1 LFRLGS
7 GWELNDSPEHSSTV
21 PVTVQGIQ
29 LLADENVMNFILA
42 VLTQTSRNLVQTWS
56 SQLLTLLTVSLSVL
70 IFSFFYLLYTNVL
83 HAGHQLDDDLRLIV
97 YLEKEPSPEMQE
109 QYRERILKFDR
120 VDRIEFVSSKEA
132 YNRFAEQLEDSR
144 DILAEMPEDFLPPSI
159 EVYPIQSLNTLTKIK
174 RFSDYL
180 QTLPGVLK
188 VQYGREW
195 VERFYLFIKLLR
207 VIVILSGSLL
217 ILTTTFM
224 VANTIRLTLLGR
236 KDELEILL
244 LVGASKKYI
253 RLPFFLEGA
262 LQGLIGSAAGI
273 AALYILY
280 TWIKLRF
287 AVSSILAMF
296 EFTFFSMPV
305 ILTIV
310 AISTLLCGSGSFS
323 STRKFLQ
330 L

>member
-1 LFRLGS
+1 
-7 GWELNDSPEHSSTV
+7 
-21 PVTVQGIQ
+21 
-29 LLADENVMNFILA
+29 
-42 VLTQTSRNLVQTWS
+42 
-56 SQLLTLLTVSLSVL
+56 
-70 IFSFFYLLYTNVL
+70 LYVNVL
-83 HAGHQLDDDLRLIV
+83 HAGHQLDDDLRLVI
-97 YLEKEPSPEMQE
+97 YLEEEPSADMQR
-109 QYRERILKFDR
+109 QYRERILRFDR
-120 VDRIEFVSSKEA
+120 VDRIEFVTSREA
-132 YNRFAEQLEDSR
+132 YNRFAEQLEENR

-180 QTLPGVLK
+180 ETLPGVLK

-195 VERFYLFIKLLR
+195 VERFYLFVKLLR
-207 VIVILSGSLL
+207 VIVVLSGTLL

-262 LQGLIGSAAGI
+262 LQGMIGSAAGI
-273 AALYILY
+273 GALYILY
-280 TWIKLRF
+280 SWIKLRF

-296 EFTFFSMPV
+296 DFTFFSVPV
-305 ILTIV
+305 VLTIIGI
-310 AISTLLCGSGSFS
+310 ATLLCGSGSFS

>member
-1 LFRLGS
+1 
-7 GWELNDSPEHSSTV
+7 
-21 PVTVQGIQ
+21 
-29 LLADENVMNFILA
+29 MNFILA
-42 VLTQTSRNLVQTWS
+42 VLTQTFRNLVQTWS
-56 SQLLTLLTVSLSVL
+56 AQLLTLLTISLSVL
-70 IFSFFYLLYTNVL
+70 IFSFFYLLYINVL
-83 HAGHQLDDDLRLIV
+83 QAGHQLDDDLRLIV
-97 YLEKEPSPEMQE
+97 YLEEEPSPEMQE

-120 VDRIEFVSSKEA
+120 VDRIVFVSGKEA
-132 YNRFAEQLEDSR
+132 YNRFAEQLGENR
-144 DILAEMPEDFLPPSI
+144 DILTDMPEDFLPPSV
-159 EVYPIQSLNTLTKIK
+159 EVYPVQSLNTLSKIK

-180 QTLPGVLK
+180 QTMPGVLK

-195 VERFYLFIKLLR
+195 VERFYLFIRVLR
-207 VIVILSGSLL
+207 VVVVLSGTLL

-236 KDELEILL
+236 KEELELL
-244 LVGASKKYI
+244 LLIGASKKYI

-262 LQGLIGSAAGI
+262 LQGMIGSAAGI
-273 AALYILY
+273 SALFILY
-280 TWIKLRF
+280 NWIKLRF

-305 ILTIV
+305 ILTII

>member
-1 LFRLGS
+1 
-7 GWELNDSPEHSSTV
+7 
-21 PVTVQGIQ
+21 
-29 LLADENVMNFILA
+29 MNFILA

-144 DILAEMPEDFLPPSI
+144 DILAEMPENFLPPSI

-305 ILTIV
+305 ILTII